1 MIYFTAIVSTCIT
14 VILTDGGKTI
24 PSEAAAADIDAGTDE
39 AELTVGTDEFISDAY
54 NLEISDE
61 DLMRE
66 MEALRASP
74 GVDDRKSY
82 RCGNTILSLCVFIVE
97 L

>member
-1 MIYFTAIVSTCIT
+1 MKKTEDQSVEGGDDEAV
-14 VILTDGGKTI
+14 TDT
-24 PSEAAAADIDAGTDE
+24 PALDAGN
-39 AELTVGTDEFISDAY
+39 DEFISDAY

-74 GVDDRKSY
+74 TAEDGKLTSVYGYFLLKWIRKPHSSHNE
-82 RCGNTILSLCVFIVE
+82 GFWTAIV

>member
-1 MIYFTAIVSTCIT
+1 MKTEDQSV
-14 VILTDGGKTI
+14 VGGDDEGGVDA
-24 PSEAAAADIDAGTDE
+24 PALDAGN
-39 AELTVGTDEFISDAY
+39 DEFISDAY

-74 GVDDRKSY
+74 GADD
-82 RCGNTILSLCVFIVE
+82 G
-97 L
+97 

>member
-1 MIYFTAIVSTCIT
+1 MFDCFVEVKEVKTEDQSGE
-14 VILTDGGKTI
+14 GGDEEGDVDA
-24 PSEAAAADIDAGTDE
+24 PAPDAGN
-39 AELTVGTDEFISDAY
+39 DEFISDAY

-74 GVDDRKSY
+74 GADDGRLK
-82 RCGNTILSLCVFIVE
+82 VQP
-97 L
+97 

>member
-1 MIYFTAIVSTCIT
+1 MTEVQT
-14 VILTDGGKTI
+14 VVVGDDQWCVDAPAL
-24 PSEAAAADIDAGTDE
+24 DAGN
-39 AELTVGTDEFISDAY
+39 DEFISDAY

-74 GVDDRKSY
+74 GADD
-82 RCGNTILSLCVFIVE
+82 G
-97 L
+97 